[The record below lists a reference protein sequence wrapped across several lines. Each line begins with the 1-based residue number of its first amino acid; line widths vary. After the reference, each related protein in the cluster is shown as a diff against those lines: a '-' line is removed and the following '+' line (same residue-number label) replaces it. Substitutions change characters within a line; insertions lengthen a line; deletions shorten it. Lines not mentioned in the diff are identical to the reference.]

1 MHLLNISSQISLE
14 KKRTFVRFVSHEI
27 RTPLNIVHMGLKYL
41 QREISNINMTI
52 EEKHQ
57 VIRDIQGSLE
67 TSLDILN
74 DLLNYE
80 KLDAG
85 IMKLELEPLSVWPLI
100 RDTFA
105 PFFLQVNK
113 CLWNTQFPLKI
124 SRFPDTCVQA
134 AEAGVE
140 LSFVNRNN
148 LKSILQNILIKADRT
163 KIAKVR
169 YLCLRMPILYCETI
183 AQHLR

>member
-113 CLWNTQFPLKI
+113 CLWNT
-124 SRFPDTCVQA
+124 
-134 AEAGVE
+134 
-140 LSFVNRNN
+140 
-148 LKSILQNILIKADRT
+148 
-163 KIAKVR
+163 
-169 YLCLRMPILYCETI
+169 
-183 AQHLR
+183 